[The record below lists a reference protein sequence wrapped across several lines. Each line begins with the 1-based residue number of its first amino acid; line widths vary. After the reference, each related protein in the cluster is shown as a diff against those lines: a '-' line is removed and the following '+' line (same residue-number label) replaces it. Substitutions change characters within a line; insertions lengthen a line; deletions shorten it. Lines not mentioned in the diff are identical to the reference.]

1 MKILIF
7 TQQLASFR
15 SGVGT
20 YTHNLVKVLS
30 AIGHDVSTVVPT
42 TEKTDKLAAKI
53 FSVSRFK
60 LDPSPGG
67 WLSLGYSFAKTL
79 RLYGTRYDIAHFTD
93 AREAWLV
100 RNPAVPMVGMINDT
114 YALDWVGSGYPRH
127 AYADRSKRSLYYY
140 LQRII
145 ERHTYRKFPVVLANS
160 LYTKQKIIQ
169 GYGLPARRVKT
180 VYYGLSSPSPSD
192 PKEIKGE
199 PSIIFVGGNFQ
210 RKGLPTLIEAVSV
223 QKEFLPNICL
233 HVIGEDR
240 NQQALENQSLR
251 FDVQNNII
259 FHGRKANEEVKRMM
273 AGADIFAM
281 PSLTE
286 GFGLVYAEAMQ
297 AGIPVIA
304 TMEGGLKEVMKNK
317 EEALFVKPGDPHE
330 LAAAIQSLV
339 SDGELRARLKRK
351 GKSAVERLDVKKMG
365 KETEAIYLELLRKKS
380 ASALAAL

>member
-1 MKILIF
+1 MNIILF

-20 YTHNLVKVLS
+20 YTHNLIKGLG
-30 AIGHDVSTVVPT
+30 ALGHHVDVVVPIR
-42 TEKTDKLAAKI
+42 EAVNDPARNMLKI
-53 FSVSRFK
+53 QSLSF
-60 LDPSPGG
+60 DPTPGG

-100 RNPAVPMVGMINDT
+100 RNPAVPVVGMINDT
-114 YALDWVGSGYPRH
+114 YALDWIGNGYPRH
-127 AYADRSKRSLYYY
+127 AYADRLKRSLYYF

-145 ERHTYRKFPVVLANS
+145 ERRTYRQFPVVLANS
-160 LYTKQKIIQ
+160 LYTRQKIMQ
-169 GYGLPARRVKT
+169 GYRLSAQNVKT
-180 VYYGLSSPSPSD
+180 VYYGLPPPSPLE
-192 PKEIKGE
+192 PIEMQGQ

-210 RKGLPTLIEAVSV
+210 RKGLMTLIEAVSI
-223 QKEFLPNICL
+223 QKESLPDLCL

-240 NQQALENQSLR
+240 NQPALQNWSRRL
-251 FDVQNNII
+251 DVQNNIV

-297 AGIPVIA
+297 VGIPVIA
-304 TMEGGLKEVMKNK
+304 TKEGGLKEVVQDK
-317 EEALFVKPGDPHE
+317 EEALFVRPGDPHE
-330 LAAAIQSLV
+330 LAAAIQSVVNDAELV
-339 SDGELRARLKRK
+339 SLLKRNA
-351 GKSAVERLDVKKMG
+351 KSAVGRLSVEKMAA
-365 KETEAIYLELLRKKS
+365 ETETIYLELLRIRNH
-380 ASALAAL
+380 